1 MSFTRHGK
9 CHFELSGLFGY
20 KVNPIMRI
28 TTKSLC
34 ILRIY
39 KKVEMCAF
47 DSIKK
52 FPLCLRSEFYYH
64 ILSFISRS
72 CFPDSVLG
80 LMSTWK
86 MLLNCSIIELLERL
100 GISIPDNTL
109 RSYLSVT
116 WEIQYKW
123 VNKLKKAKLVF
134 PKSWHI
140 SKCKQNRNGSC
151 TEPSEQK

>member
-34 ILRIY
+34 ILRLY

-116 WEIQYKW
+116 
-123 VNKLKKAKLVF
+123 
-134 PKSWHI
+134 
-140 SKCKQNRNGSC
+140 
-151 TEPSEQK
+151 